1 MFRSCSDAQ
10 TSEIER
16 NRLFANNA
24 VADFVVVVTIADGC
38 CCSSIPLWWPNLLLG
53 EFNSGKSTV
62 INALLGE
69 RYLKEGVVPTT
80 NEKEMTIVD
89 TLGTN
94 VILQRQ
100 QRLTEEFDLA
110 AVNGIVNSVNDFA
123 MDMETK
129 SLSWRRQTSS
139 LVIACTRVPYFTVAL
154 LIIGIA
160 LGSIAFSQAD
170 IVPQASLGPII
181 MSVLIEPTG
190 RNTGIGLAFMAVAK
204 GYKVKI
210 TMPASMSLER
220 RITLLAFGAELVLT
234 NPAKGMKRALQKA
247 EEIVA
252 KTFNSYMPQQFVYI
266 M

>member
-1 MFRSCSDAQ
+1 
-10 TSEIER
+10 
-16 NRLFANNA
+16 
-24 VADFVVVVTIADGC
+24 DFVVVVTIADGC

-89 TLGTN
+89 TPGTN

-181 MSVLIEPTG
+181 M
-190 RNTGIGLAFMAVAK
+190 
-204 GYKVKI
+204 
-210 TMPASMSLER
+210 
-220 RITLLAFGAELVLT
+220 
-234 NPAKGMKRALQKA
+234 
-247 EEIVA
+247 
-252 KTFNSYMPQQFVYI
+252 
-266 M
+266 